1 MTFLLSNIPQIKI
14 HRYYHYSAHSVAD
27 CMEDVTLLEELTKGG
42 EEEDI
47 QEEEAEEED
56 SQEEEAE
63 EEVVGEEVETTDKE
77 EDDVGKDEL

>member
-42 EEEDI
+42 EEE
-47 QEEEAEEED
+47 ED
-56 SQEEEAE
+56 SQ
-63 EEVVGEEVETTDKE
+63 EEVVGEEEETTDKE
-77 EDDVGKDEL
+77 EEDVGKDEL

>member
-42 EEEDI
+42 EEEEDI
-47 QEEEAEEED
+47 
-56 SQEEEAE
+56 QEEEAE
-63 EEVVGEEVETTDKE
+63 EEVVGEEEETTDKE
-77 EDDVGKDEL
+77 EEDVGKDEL

>member
-47 QEEEAEEED
+47 QEED

>member
-1 MTFLLSNIPQIKI
+1 MTSLLSNIPQIKI

-42 EEEDI
+42 EEE
-47 QEEEAEEED
+47 ED
-56 SQEEEAE
+56 SQ
-63 EEVVGEEVETTDKE
+63 EEVVGEEEETTDKE

>member
-1 MTFLLSNIPQIKI
+1 MTCLLSNIPQIKI
-14 HRYYHYSAHSVAD
+14 QRYYHYSAHSVAD

-63 EEVVGEEVETTDKE
+63 TGEEVETTDKE
-77 EDDVGKDEL
+77 EEDVGKDEL

>member
-47 QEEEAEEED
+47 QEEEAEEE
-56 SQEEEAE
+56 
-63 EEVVGEEVETTDKE
+63 VETTDKE
-77 EDDVGKDEL
+77 EEDVGKDEL